1 MTEYNE
7 KAAAKKEMVDSIR
20 DLLTLKLTLPL
31 GNPNLRFV
39 HTNQFLW
46 TDLPTDVFEL
56 ANLKPLGEAL
66 NDSYSRFSGYQEN
79 RWYIEGVTITHDN
92 TGSKMELDLNPFASD
107 VNKFKDATRGFEDA
121 YNNAK
126 NQQNQNQNNNENNGE
141 TKQKVKTVDSDI
153 TFHKV
158 KEFGKSDNLFIQL
171 VVKKAMKFA
180 HNPKN
185 PVKQAKAIHDFY
197 KSKHVYSKY
206 NNMPKVKAHGFEGA
220 WKMYHH
226 NCGDGAAILRAL
238 YRCMGFTAD
247 IFLRSGDHYWV
258 RVKINGKNYYCDQAG
273 GTGCHNWRH
282 FGSGGGDSNV
292 YHGIGGGRIYN
303 NY

>member
-56 ANLKPLGEAL
+56 ANLKPIGEAL

-126 NQQNQNQNNNENNGE
+126 NQQNQNQNNNGNNGE
-141 TKQKVKTVDSDI
+141 TQKKVKTVESDI

-158 KEFGKSDNLFIQL
+158 SGFSAADNLFMQKVI
-171 VVKKAMKFA
+171 KKAMILAK
-180 HNPKN
+180 NPRT
-185 PVKQAKAIHDFY
+185 PVKQAKAVHDFY
-197 KSKHVYSKY
+197 KSKHVYSYYYDMDKMNRY
-206 NNMPKVKAHGFEGA
+206 GFEGT
-220 WKMYHH
+220 WRRNHH

-247 IFLRSGDHYWV
+247 IFLGHGHYWV
-258 RVKINGKNYYCDQAG
+258 RVKINGVNYYCDQSGA
-273 GTGCHNWRH
+273 TGAHNWRH
-282 FGSGGGDSNV
+282 FGSGGGNSNV
-292 YHGIGGGRIYN
+292 WHGTGGSIHNSY
-303 NY
+303 